1 MAVVDDISGAQLST
15 REKRGHQM
23 LIFRRIVAYVVLVLV
38 CVLALFPFV
47 TLLVNLTKDHA
58 TLTSTFNLIPG
69 SNFLSNMS
77 RVLTHNADGTRPVFY
92 AMLNSFIVAAV
103 SCLLSVYVAAL
114 TAYGL
119 YAYEFRLKKAAF
131 IFIMVILM
139 VPTQVS
145 ALGYVDMV
153 KNVMGLYNSYIP
165 LVFPMIAAPGVF
177 FFIKQYME
185 SSLPMEI
192 VEAGRID
199 GGHEFYIF
207 NFVVMPILKPA
218 MAVQLIFQF
227 VASWN
232 SYFLPQLLMDT
243 NSENATLPLIIAGLQ
258 AEANG
263 NFNLGEVY
271 MVLGIAIIPLIIV
284 YLCLSKFIIRGI
296 ALGSVKG

>member
-1 MAVVDDISGAQLST
+1 MG
-15 REKRGHQM
+15 
-23 LIFRRIVAYVVLVLV
+23 
-38 CVLALFPFV
+38 
-47 TLLVNLTKDHA
+47 
-58 TLTSTFNLIPG
+58 
-69 SNFLSNMS
+69 
-77 RVLTHNADGTRPVFY
+77 
-92 AMLNSFIVAAV
+92 NSFIVAAITCV
-103 SCLLSVYVAAL
+103 GSVYIAAL

-119 YAYEFRLKKAAF
+119 YAYDFRLKKAAF
-131 IFIMVILM
+131 IAIMFVLM

-145 ALGYVDMV
+145 ALGYVDLV
-153 KNVMGLYNSYIP
+153 KSVGMYNHLLP
-165 LVFPMIAAPGVF
+165 LIFPTLAAPGVF

-207 NFVVMPILKPA
+207 NFVAMPILKPA

-232 SYFLPQLLMDT
+232 NYFLPQLLMDT
-243 NSENATLPLIIAGLQ
+243 NSKNATLPLVIAGLN

-263 NFNLGEVY
+263 NFDLGKVY

-284 YLCLSKFIIRGI
+284 YLCLSKFIIRGV

>member
-1 MAVVDDISGAQLST
+1 MAVVDDISGAQLSVQ
-15 REKRGHQM
+15 EKRGHRM
-23 LIFRRIVAYVVLVLV
+23 LIIRRIIAYAVLILV
-38 CVLALFPFV
+38 CVIALFPFV

-58 TLTSTFNLIPG
+58 SLTSTFNLIPG
-69 SNFLSNMS
+69 DNFMKNLNN
-77 RVLTHNADGTRPVFY
+77 VLADNFSGKRPIFY
-92 AMLNSFIVAAV
+92 AMFNSLVVASI
-103 SCLLSVYVAAL
+103 SCVLSVYISAL

-119 YAYEFRLKKAAF
+119 YAYDFRLKKAAF
-131 IFIMVILM
+131 IFIMVIMM

-165 LVFPMIAAPGVF
+165 LIFPMLAVPGVF

-243 NSENATLPLIIAGLQ
+243 NSPDATLPLIIAGLQ

-263 NFNLGEVY
+263 NFDLGKVY

>member
-1 MAVVDDISGAQLST
+1 MAVVDDLSGSAGLTAQ
-15 REKRGHQM
+15 EKRGHRI
-23 LIFRRIVAYVVLVLV
+23 LILRRVIAYVVLIFV
-38 CVLALFPFV
+38 CVIALFPFV

-69 SNFLSNMS
+69 TNIGNNFH
-77 RVLTHNADGTRPVFY
+77 RVMVNQNRPVFH
-92 AMLNSFIVAAV
+92 AMFNSFVVAAV
-103 SCLLSVYVAAL
+103 SCLLSVYIAAL

-119 YAYEFRLKKAAF
+119 YAYDFKLKKAAF

-153 KNVMGLYNSYIP
+153 KNVMHMYNSYIP
-165 LVFPMIAAPGVF
+165 LIFPTLAAPGVF

-218 MAVQLIFQF
+218 MAVQMIFQF
-227 VASWN
+227 VTSWN

-243 NSENATLPLIIAGLQ
+243 NSKNATLPLIIAGLN

>member
-1 MAVVDDISGAQLST
+1 MAVVSDLGGNAELSPQ
-15 REKRGHQM
+15 EKRGHRL
-23 LIFRRIVAYVVLVLV
+23 LIVRRVIAYVVLIVV
-38 CVLALFPFV
+38 CLIALFPFL
-47 TLLVNLTKDHA
+47 TLLINLTKDHA
-58 TLTSTFNLIPG
+58 TLVSTFNLIPG
-69 SNFLSNMS
+69 GNFVNNFKSM
-77 RVLTHNADGTRPVFY
+77 VLDETKPVFH
-92 AMLNSFIVAAV
+92 AMGNSFIVAAV

-119 YAYEFRLKKAAF
+119 YAYDFRLKNAAF
-131 IFIMVILM
+131 IFIMAILM

-153 KNVMGLYNSYIP
+153 KSMGLYNSYIP
-165 LVFPMIAAPGVF
+165 VIFPTIAAPGVF

-232 SYFLPQLLMDT
+232 NYFLPQLLMDT
-243 NSENATLPLIIAGLQ
+243 NSPNATLPLVIAALN

-263 NFNLGEVY
+263 NFNLGKVY
-271 MVLGIAIIPLIIV
+271 MTLGFAIIPLIIV